1 MSYLRENFFYLRR
14 INILYMPFMSYRQ
27 DKFLNI
33 RHRKF
38 QYAKSLEIQ
47 ENTRINRALLEPLFL
62 LVFKKSG
69 LYLAIPFIAT
79 QNTGQN
85 TGQKYTKSKTVER
98 VLEISNSPSF
108 WSPRSD
114 HLRHLSPI

>member
-1 MSYLRENFFYLRR
+1 
-14 INILYMPFMSYRQ
+14 MSYRQ

-85 TGQKYTKSKTVER
+85 TGQKYTKSTVFILKNVPVPYSR
-98 VLEISNSPSF
+98 FWAVPFYNSLKITHPFSN
-108 WSPRSD
+108 
-114 HLRHLSPI
+114 

>member
-1 MSYLRENFFYLRR
+1 MSYLRETFFNLRR
-14 INILYMPFMSYRQ
+14 RNILYMPFYVVYRQ
-27 DKFLNI
+27 DVFLNI
-33 RHRKF
+33 RHQKF
-38 QYAKSLEIQ
+38 QYAKSLKIQ

-85 TGQKYTKSKTVER
+85 TGQKPLFFLQST
-98 VLEISNSPSF
+98 
-108 WSPRSD
+108 
-114 HLRHLSPI
+114 